1 MLFFEF
7 ARVQVD
13 AVFGVNPVA
22 MLVQQPVNSVERAT
36 LLIGGQRKNQVAVR
50 QIAFFFQAD
59 EIGNENGVAVLHVLG
74 SAAVKVAV
82 FLDEFEWIGG
92 PILAVRFDDV
102 KVPDEQ
108 DGLAI
113 SGSVKA
119 NDEILLPLVGTG
131 DMDVP
136 LSETRFEQTASHRF
150 GGGGHIADGVRHID
164 LNELLE
170 NVARQLLCLIRTL
183 RSSPERAARDQ
194 TEGQNPACSFP
205 HLLSSERT
213 ITKKAVDLR
222 VRQAAPRAHNEDI
235 VTDTMR
241 PRTTESCRARGPTPG
256 TQQKRQISP
265 RRFSPASS
273 KARAGG
279 YSQSGPIPAAT

>member
-7 ARVQVD
+7 TCVQID
-13 AVFGVNPVA
+13 AIFRVNPVA

-59 EIGNENGVAVLHVLG
+59 EIGNENGIAVLHVLG

-82 FLDEFEWIGG
+82 FFDEFEWIGG

-102 KVPDEQ
+102 QVPDEQ

-119 NDEILLPLVGTG
+119 NDEVLLPLVGTG
-131 DMDVP
+131 DVEVL
-136 LSETRFEQTASHRF
+136 LSETRFEQTAGQRF
-150 GGGGHIADGVRHID
+150 GGGRHIADGVRRID

-170 NVARQLLCLIRTL
+170 NIARQLLCLIRTL

-194 TEGQNPACSFP
+194 TERQNPACPSP
-205 HLLSSERT
+205 HLLSSE
-213 ITKKAVDLR
+213 
-222 VRQAAPRAHNEDI
+222 
-235 VTDTMR
+235 
-241 PRTTESCRARGPTPG
+241 
-256 TQQKRQISP
+256 
-265 RRFSPASS
+265 
-273 KARAGG
+273 
-279 YSQSGPIPAAT
+279 

>member
-7 ARVQVD
+7 TCVQID
-13 AVFGVNPVA
+13 AIFRVNPVA

-36 LLIGGQRKNQVAVR
+36 LLIGGQRKKQVAVR

-59 EIGNENGVAVLHVLG
+59 EIGNENGIAVLHVLG

-82 FLDEFEWIGG
+82 FFDEFEWIGG

-102 KVPDEQ
+102 QVPDEQ

-136 LSETRFEQTASHRF
+136 LSETRFEQTTSQRF
-150 GGGGHIADGVRHID
+150 GGGGHIADGVRRID
-164 LNELLE
+164 LNKLLE
-170 NVARQLLCLIRTL
+170 NVVRKLLCLVQTL
-183 RSSPERAARDQ
+183 RSSPGRAARDQ
-194 TEGQNPACSFP
+194 TERQDPECLFP
-205 HLLSSERT
+205 HLLSSE
-213 ITKKAVDLR
+213 
-222 VRQAAPRAHNEDI
+222 
-235 VTDTMR
+235 
-241 PRTTESCRARGPTPG
+241 
-256 TQQKRQISP
+256 
-265 RRFSPASS
+265 
-273 KARAGG
+273 
-279 YSQSGPIPAAT
+279 